1 MFTNFITSYATFL
14 RKKRLLLHSYDSTLH
29 AHRKFYVDLHFLCL
43 SFIRNSCHGVITYPW
58 GLLAGNPINKF
69 FPSWLQR
76 LFVSRRSNYRY
87 CCITTCSTKICPI
100 LIFLAFCSYL
110 PQREFCDADVLLQP
124 HKHVLGDPVLR
135 TVPYRSNL
143 YWAVIL
149 EGKTYMSVSNCDNI
163 GRLTRAACCTLT
175 NHT

>member
-1 MFTNFITSYATFL
+1 MI
-14 RKKRLLLHSYDSTLH
+14 LHYMHTENSMSI
-29 AHRKFYVDLHFLCL
+29 YVFCACHLCP
-43 SFIRNSCHGVITYPW
+43 GVIVYPW
-58 GLLAGNPINKF
+58 GLLPGNPVNKC

-76 LFVSRRSNYRY
+76 LFVTRRSNYRY

-100 LIFLAFCSYL
+100 FIFLVFCSYL
-110 PQREFCDADVLLQP
+110 PQREFCDTDVLLQP
-124 HKHVLGDPVLR
+124 QKHVLGDPVLR
-135 TVPYRSNL
+135 TMSYKSNL

-149 EGKTYMSVSNCDNI
+149 EGKTYMLVSNCDNI

>member
-1 MFTNFITSYATFL
+1 MFTSFIISNVTFL
-14 RKKRLLLHSYDSTLH
+14 KKKKLLLHSYDSTLH
-29 AHRKFYVDLHFLCL
+29 AYRKFYIDLRFLCL
-43 SFIRNSCHGVITYPW
+43 PFIRNLCPGVIAYPW
-58 GLLAGNPINKF
+58 GLLPGSPIDKC

-76 LFVSRRSNYRY
+76 LFVTRHSNYRY
-87 CCITTCSTKICPI
+87 CCINTCSTKICPI
-100 LIFLAFCSYL
+100 LIFLALCSYL
-110 PQREFCDADVLLQP
+110 PQCECCDADVLLQP

-135 TVPYRSNL
+135 PVSYKSNL

-149 EGKTYMSVSNCDNI
+149 EGKTYMSVSDCDNI